1 MQDQICKID
10 EKKISSVKKFKILNR
25 KNKVPGPD
33 QVAENIINFIQN
45 YRFNKNGEYLDI
57 RKK

>member
-1 MQDQICKID
+1 MIFKKNNI
-10 EKKISSVKKFKILNR
+10 KISSVKKFKILNR
-25 KNKVPGPD
+25 KNKVPLPD

-45 YRFNKNGEYLDI
+45 YKFNKNGEYYDI

>member
-25 KNKVPGPD
+25 KNKVPLPD

-45 YRFNKNGEYLDI
+45 YKFNKNGEYYDI